1 MTRAQSK
8 KLKDFLRGQEYRRKQ
23 EIIKEQRQ
31 KTQHQITKDYL
42 KTHSEIA
49 RKNENYPLTEK
60 VLKGSPEELKLILSN
75 ETVLEI
81 NPEDYPQGL
90 VLTEDVFR

>member
-1 MTRAQSK
+1 MGKAKSRKTRD
-8 KLKDFLRGQEYRRKQ
+8 LIRNVEYRRKQ
-23 EIIKEQRQ
+23 EIIKEHRQ